1 MYILVRFSDGSN
13 PWYSI
18 NPTKKQAIKYGY
30 YFRKKYGDKAVIFYG
45 SANTKKEL
53 THDANGVW
61 FVRYNNKAKTYK
73 RLGDALNFLLK
84 EEGSA

>member
-13 PWYSI
+13 PWYCI
-18 NPTKKQAIKYGY
+18 NPTKAQAIRKAKF
-30 YFRKKYGDKAVIFYG
+30 FRKAYEKSAVVFIG
-45 SANTKKEL
+45 RAGTTKEI

-73 RLGDALNFLLK
+73 RLGNALNFLL
-84 EEGSA
+84 EEEKR

>member
-13 PWYSI
+13 PWYCI
-18 NPTKKQAIKYGY
+18 NPTKQQAIRKAKF
-30 YFRKKYGDKAVIFYG
+30 FRKAYGEKAVICFG
-45 SANTKKEL
+45 RAGTRKEV
-53 THDANGVW
+53 THDVNGVW

-84 EEGSA
+84 EEGRA